1 MTIGQRIKEIRRAE
15 SLTME
20 KFGEKIGVGKTAIS
34 KIESGDRGLTDQM
47 CRSICREFGVNEAWL
62 RTGEGE
68 PRVRLSRNDA
78 LEAEIRQALAIEPD
92 SFRERLIH
100 LLLRLDAGQWEALER
115 YALELV
121 GDRLDHEPSRSIEDE
136 ARAEAEAYY
145 QEILAEKKTLA
156 SSASSTNAAG
166 GDGGYKL
173 A

>member
-1 MTIGQRIKEIRRAE
+1 MTIGERIAEIRKAE
-15 SLTME
+15 SLTLE
-20 KFGEKIGVGKTAIS
+20 EFGKKIGIQKSPLSRMERNLANPSEQTI
-34 KIESGDRGLTDQM
+34 
-47 CRSICREFGVNEAWL
+47 RSICREFGVNEAWL